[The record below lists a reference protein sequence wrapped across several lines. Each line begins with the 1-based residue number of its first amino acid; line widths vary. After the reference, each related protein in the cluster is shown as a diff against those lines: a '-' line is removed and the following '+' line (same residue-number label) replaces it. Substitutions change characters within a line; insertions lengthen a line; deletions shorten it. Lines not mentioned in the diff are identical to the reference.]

1 MYNLNCLTNLCKTMS
16 KFKIDKDKI
25 KLGVDNVALFTG
37 TFLCLLYVNSIS
49 NFTARGNLKFI

>member
-1 MYNLNCLTNLCKTMS
+1 MS

-37 TFLCLLYVNSIS
+37 TFLCLLYVNSI
-49 NFTARGNLKFI
+49 